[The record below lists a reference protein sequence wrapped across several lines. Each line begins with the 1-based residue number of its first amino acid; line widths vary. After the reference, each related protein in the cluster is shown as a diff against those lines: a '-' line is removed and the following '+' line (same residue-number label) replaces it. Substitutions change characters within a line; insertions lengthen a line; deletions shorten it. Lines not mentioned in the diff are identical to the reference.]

1 MVKAG
6 QDLMEPRNLS
16 IVALILVFGFGGM
29 SFAAGEFT
37 LKGIGLAGL
46 LGVFLTLY
54 CPEQKKNSLPKIRS
68 TLWQCWSFQIKKR
81 PGYLL

>member
-1 MVKAG
+1 MTA
-6 QDLMEPRNLS
+6 LALILS

-46 LGVFLTLY
+46 LGVLL
-54 CPEQKKNSLPKIRS
+54 NLILPK
-68 TLWQCWSFQIKKR
+68 TKENK
-81 PGYLL
+81 